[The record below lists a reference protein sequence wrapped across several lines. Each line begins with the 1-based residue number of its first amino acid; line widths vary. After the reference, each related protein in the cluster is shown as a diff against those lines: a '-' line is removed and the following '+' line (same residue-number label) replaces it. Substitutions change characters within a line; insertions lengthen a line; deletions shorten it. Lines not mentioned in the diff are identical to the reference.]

1 MKISWYPGHMHK
13 AHKELKR
20 TLPTTDAVIEI
31 LDARAPQASANPM
44 LEEMTATLPVLK
56 ILNKADL
63 ADSQAT
69 EKWLHYL
76 NTLDSRMCILAH
88 ADKQELKQDVLRALH
103 QLSAATE
110 GSATEKRKVLVIG
123 VPNVGKSTVIN
134 ALAGRKVTKTG
145 NEPAVTRGQ
154 QQVKLGQDWLL
165 LDTPGMLWPNL
176 EDQRAAL
183 CLALIGSIRQTA
195 LDIEDLGWSAAELL
209 YQIDPAALRGRY
221 TIDEAPES
229 TEALM
234 TAIARKVGAVGKA
247 GSINWH
253 SAAESL
259 LNDYRSGKLAAISLE
274 LPPG

>member
-20 TLPTTDAVIEI
+20 TLPSTDAVIEI

-44 LEEMTATLPVLK
+44 LEEMTAKLPVLK

-63 ADSQAT
+63 ADSRIT
-69 EKWLHYL
+69 DNWLHYL
-76 NTLDSRMCILAH
+76 NNQDSRVCILAS
-88 ADKQELKQDVLRALH
+88 ADKQHLQPGVIKALQQLAANTPGNGVEKQ
-103 QLSAATE
+103 
-110 GSATEKRKVLVIG
+110 KVLVIG

-154 QQVKLGQDWLL
+154 QQVKLGQDWML

-195 LDIEDLGWSAAELL
+195 LDIEDVGWSAAELL
-209 YQIDPAALRGRY
+209 YEIDPTALLQRY
-221 TIDEAPES
+221 TIEEAPEN

-234 TAIARKVGAVGKA
+234 TAIANKVGAIGKA

-274 LPPG
+274 TPPG

>member
-1 MKISWYPGHMHK
+1 MHK

-20 TLPTTDAVIEI
+20 TLPLTDAVIEI

-44 LEEMTATLPVLK
+44 LGEMTAKLPVLK

-63 ADSQAT
+63 ADSQANDN
-69 EKWLHYL
+69 WLHYL
-76 NTLDSRMCILAH
+76 NKQDSSVCILAH
-88 ADKQELKQDVLRALH
+88 ADKQHLKQEVIKALQ
-103 QLSAATE
+103 QLTAATP
-110 GSATEKRKVLVIG
+110 GNDAGKRKVVVIG
-123 VPNVGKSTVIN
+123 APNVGKSTVIN

-154 QQVKLGQDWLL
+154 QQVKLGQDWML

-195 LDIEDLGWSAAELL
+195 LDIEDVGWSAAELL
-209 YQIDPAALRGRY
+209 YEIDPTSLRQRY
-221 TIDEAPES
+221 AIQDAPEN

-234 TAIARKVGAVGKA
+234 TAIAGKVGAIGKA

-253 SAAESL
+253 STAESL

-274 LPPG
+274 TPPG